1 MPIFKTFTNAHHY
14 FFFNNFNV
22 AFQPSQTKQ
31 VERTDKN
38 SFMPDTRKA
47 YAVAQMVEKLRYKPK
62 GQGIDSFRPHYS
74 LGVDSALTEKITRNI
89 N

>member
-1 MPIFKTFTNAHHY
+1 MLTSI
-14 FFFNNFNV
+14 FFFNNLNV

-38 SFMPDTRKA
+38 SFTPDTMKA
-47 YAVAQMVEKLRYKPK
+47 YAVAQMVQKLRYRQK

-74 LGVDSALTEKITRNI
+74 LGLDSALTEKSTMNI